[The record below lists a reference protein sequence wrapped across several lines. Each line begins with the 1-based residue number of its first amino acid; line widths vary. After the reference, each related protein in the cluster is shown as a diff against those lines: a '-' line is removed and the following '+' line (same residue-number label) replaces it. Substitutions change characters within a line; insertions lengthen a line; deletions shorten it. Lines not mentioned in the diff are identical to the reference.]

1 MGPASGLDGRDVHKI
16 DNVRPPHAWVA
27 REDER
32 RWGAV
37 LVANEV
43 LRVIDDDDAVRGV
56 LGHACAERVLH
67 ALLLDALAICLPAAN
82 AASAAPFLLGFG
94 LRGADQGSGTK
105 TSDRA

>member
-1 MGPASGLDGRDVHKI
+1 MGPASGLDGRDVHEV
-16 DNVRPPHAWVA
+16 DDVRPPHARVA

-32 RWGAV
+32 RWRSI

-43 LRVIDDDDAVRGV
+43 LRVIDDDHAVRGV
-56 LGHACAERVLH
+56 LGHAGAECVLH

-82 AASAAPFLLGFG
+82 AASAAPSLLGFG